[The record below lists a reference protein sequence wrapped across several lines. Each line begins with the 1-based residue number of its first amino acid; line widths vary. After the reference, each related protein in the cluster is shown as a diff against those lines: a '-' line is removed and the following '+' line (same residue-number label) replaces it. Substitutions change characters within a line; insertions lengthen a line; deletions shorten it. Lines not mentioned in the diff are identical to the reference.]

1 MQEHHPR
8 VSPTGIAYL
17 GIRQRRREV
26 RIGEVCSVG
35 DKTFEVSAAPI
46 GSA

>member
-17 GIRQRRREV
+17 GIRQRRRE
-26 RIGEVCSVG
+26 C
-35 DKTFEVSAAPI
+35 APLVTKL
-46 GSA
+46 SKFLQPQLDLHK